1 MILMNGREIAEK
13 KFVQLQKKIKE
24 EKIFLSL
31 AVVRIG
37 ENAVSDI
44 YIRVKKRELKKR
56 GISVLV
62 YSFPE
67 DVLEDDLR
75 EKIGGLK
82 EDGVIVQLPI
92 PVSLDKEKVL
102 SAIPEEK
109 DVDFLS
115 TGACGKFYRGVNRTN
130 PPVVGAVK
138 TLLQENGF
146 SVKGKTVTLVGA
158 GDLVG
163 KPLTVFFI
171 REGATVSVVN
181 KDTEDLS
188 FFTRNADV
196 VVSGVGV
203 PGLITGEMIKEGA
216 VIIDCGTI
224 DFSGKIKGDVDRE
237 SVKMK
242 GGLFTPV
249 PGGVGPLT
257 VYHLANNLLQLKI
270 DKNEH

>member
-13 KFVQLQKKIKE
+13 RFLGLEGKMKE
-24 EKIFLSL
+24 KGVSLSL
-31 AVVRIG
+31 AVVRVG

-44 YIRVKKRELKKR
+44 YVRVKKRELKKR
-56 GISVLV
+56 GISVSV
-62 YSFPE
+62 YSFQE

-75 EKIGGLK
+75 EKIRGLE

-115 TGACGKFYRGVNRTN
+115 TGACGKFYKGVSRTN

-138 TLLQENGF
+138 TLLQENSF

-163 KPLTVFFI
+163 KPLSVFFV
-171 REGATVSVVN
+171 REGATVSVAN

-188 FFTRNADV
+188 FFTLKADV
-196 VVSGVGV
+196 VVSGTGV
-203 PGLITGEMIKEGA
+203 PGLVTGEMIKDGA
-216 VIIDCGTI
+216 VVIDCGTI
-224 DFSGKIKGDVDRE
+224 DYSGKIKGDVDRE

-242 GGLFTPV
+242 GGLLAPV

-270 DKNEH
+270 DKDEY